1 LNRVDLK
8 KKIVGAPE
16 VISALPELPTLADT
30 TKNLHDC
37 HYDKFF
43 VALATLE
50 QTHLLPSRLLA
61 PHARFYVREMRIL
74 AYAQLLQSYS
84 SLTMDSLAHAFGVTV
99 DFVDNELSR
108 FIASGRLH
116 ATIDR
121 VHGIVETNRPALKN
135 AQTETVIRKGDVLLN
150 SIQRLSKVLY

>member
-1 LNRVDLK
+1 
-8 KKIVGAPE
+8 
-16 VISALPELPTLADT
+16 
-30 TKNLHDC
+30 
-37 HYDKFF
+37 
-43 VALATLE
+43 
-50 QTHLLPSRLLA
+50 
-61 PHARFYVREMRIL
+61 MRIL

-84 SLTMDSLAHAFGVTV
+84 SLTLDSLAHAFGVTV
-99 DFVDNELSR
+99 DFVDKYVICRGALFFSYLMGHCRSELSR

>member
-1 LNRVDLK
+1 
-8 KKIVGAPE
+8 
-16 VISALPELPTLADT
+16 
-30 TKNLHDC
+30 
-37 HYDKFF
+37 
-43 VALATLE
+43 
-50 QTHLLPSRLLA
+50 
-61 PHARFYVREMRIL
+61 MRIL

-84 SLTMDSLAHAFGVTV
+84 SLTLDSLAHAFGVTV
-99 DFVDNELSR
+99 DFVDKCGIFLALSSELIDYHSSELSR

-121 VHGIVETNRPALKN
+121 VHGIVETNRPPLKN